1 MLPKYFSSEWSLAQF
16 RIPEDV
22 RSFAAF
28 GAEISV
34 LNVVCN
40 NGRFYKLQYDPKAG
54 GDMKL
59 ASCVDYLAEQ
69 EDVAM
74 TT

>member
-1 MLPKYFSSEWSLAQF
+1 VLPKYFSSEWSLAQF

-40 NGRFYKLQYDPKAG
+40 NGRFYKLHYDPKAG
-54 GDMKL
+54 G
-59 ASCVDYLAEQ
+59 
-69 EDVAM
+69 
-74 TT
+74 T